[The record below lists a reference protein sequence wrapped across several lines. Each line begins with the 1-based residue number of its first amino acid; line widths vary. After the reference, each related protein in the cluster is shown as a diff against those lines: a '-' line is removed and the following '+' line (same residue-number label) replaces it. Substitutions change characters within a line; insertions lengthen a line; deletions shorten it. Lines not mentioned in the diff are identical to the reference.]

1 MLPMQRVFSIL
12 IIVGIIVWAFL
23 LLERAQPDRRV
34 EELTE
39 QFDDA
44 NTTDRCAK
52 YRTTDDNDLTT
63 WSLGYE
69 GRIRQLMHGCF

>member
-44 NTTDRCAK
+44 NTLTDAQNIEQRMI
-52 YRTTDDNDLTT
+52 TT
-63 WSLGYE
+63 
-69 GRIRQLMHGCF
+69 

>member
-1 MLPMQRVFSIL
+1 MQRVFSIL

-44 NTTDRCAK
+44 NTLTDAQNIEQRMI
-52 YRTTDDNDLTT
+52 TT
-63 WSLGYE
+63 
-69 GRIRQLMHGCF
+69 